1 MGGGWGGKGEVGQ
14 GRRKEKERREEG
26 GEEKGERGGVRGKI
40 MGFPPSS
47 QDCSPFGLR
56 ERAPSLSVL
65 ITSLS
70 ATSIASTT
78 VASLPGAR
86 PNRWKTQINGGFLH
100 SSIRTL
106 SRRSAQQPQGL
117 SRRQP
122 GLSPSTGLASTLSLC
137 LGPGTLQEGRWETPP
152 VWPYFEIRFPSQ
164 TFLLLCTV

>member
-1 MGGGWGGKGEVGQ
+1 MQ
-14 GRRKEKERREEG
+14 KE

-78 VASLPGAR
+78 VASLPGGEAR
-86 PNRWKTQINGGFLH
+86 QMENTDKRGFSALQH
-100 SSIRTL
+100 QDPL
-106 SRRSAQQPQGL
+106 CCSAQQPQGL

-152 VWPYFEIRFPSQ
+152 VWPYFEIGFPSQ